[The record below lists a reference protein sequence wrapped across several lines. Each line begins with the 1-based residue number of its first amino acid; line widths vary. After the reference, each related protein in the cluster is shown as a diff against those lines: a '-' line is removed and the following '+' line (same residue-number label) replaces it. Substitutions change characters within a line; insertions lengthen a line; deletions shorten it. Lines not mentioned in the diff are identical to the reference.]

1 MLFILLLL
9 LAYLAGSIN
18 MALWVSRL
26 AGLPNPRKA
35 YSRNPG
41 ATNVYRQAGLFW
53 ALAVVILEVAKAA
66 VIAWAAY
73 TWLPAYQVLWVGM
86 ALILGNR
93 WPLFHHFRGGKGVA
107 NYLGF
112 GLYLNPLAAFVGI
125 ALWAAGIYLTKHPF
139 IGSFLLVTT
148 LTVGIVISLGTAFAT
163 LLGAFLT
170 LFLIIGLHHEN
181 ITGFLE
187 GRKKVK

>member
-1 MLFILLLL
+1 MTFILLLL

-26 AGLPNPRKA
+26 AGLPDPRKE

-41 ATNVYRQAGLFW
+41 ATNVYRHAGPYW
-53 ALAVVILEVAKAA
+53 ALLVVVLEMVKAA

-73 TWLPAYQVLWVGM
+73 SWLPAHQVSWIGM

-93 WPLFHHFRGGKGVA
+93 LPIFHGFRGGKGVA

-112 GLYLNPLAAFVGI
+112 GFFLNPWAAFVGI

-139 IGSFLLVTT
+139 IGSFLLVIT
-148 LTVGIVISLGTAFAT
+148 LTAGIVITLGTTFTT
-163 LLGAFLT
+163 LSGAVLTFL
-170 LFLIIGLHHEN
+170 LIIGLHHEN
-181 ITGFLE
+181 IIAFLASQ
-187 GRKKVK
+187 KKGK